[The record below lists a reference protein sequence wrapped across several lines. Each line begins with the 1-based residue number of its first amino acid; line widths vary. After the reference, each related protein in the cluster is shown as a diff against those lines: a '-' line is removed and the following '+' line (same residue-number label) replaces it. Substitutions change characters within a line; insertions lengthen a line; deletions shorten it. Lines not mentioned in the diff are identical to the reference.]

1 MAQLSS
7 IISSILRD
15 MVYAQHQANMYAV
28 SLEDLYRK
36 DERLE
41 NFALPSVAMGEIEFS
56 LQYGVTDAAVNVEQY
71 EINYPVMRGMMKDVS
86 NSCADLLLSSAMP
99 VFYDALPPNNAEV
112 DLVMSSLGDDMKK
125 RRDFSA
131 FLSRKMMGALQKES
145 TALVNDDGTMNQSAI
160 MKIILDVGNRYLL
173 NQEDIKE
180 ILDQHGHDDFK
191 EKALDSMRTAVENG
205 LPALLKDVNVMRK
218 QMVPSVDVCVSSEE
232 LSKLPEEAI
241 HTLRFKVSPSNINLY
256 MNEE

>member
-1 MAQLSS
+1 
-7 IISSILRD
+7 
-15 MVYAQHQANMYAV
+15 
-28 SLEDLYRK
+28 
-36 DERLE
+36 
-41 NFALPSVAMGEIEFS
+41 
-56 LQYGVTDAAVNVEQY
+56 
-71 EINYPVMRGMMKDVS
+71 
-86 NSCADLLLSSAMP
+86 
-99 VFYDALPPNNAEV
+99 
-112 DLVMSSLGDDMKK
+112 
-125 RRDFSA
+125 
-131 FLSRKMMGALQKES
+131 MMGALQKES

-191 EKALDSMRTAVENG
+191 EKALDSMKTAVENG

-218 QMVPSVDVCVSSEE
+218 RMVPSVDVCVSSEE

-241 HTLRFKVSPSNINLY
+241 HTLRFKVSPNNINLY